1 MNTTISLLDRLKRET
16 ALKSDYAIA
25 KELNTSRQAV
35 SHYRTGRS
43 QMDTDGVFHVAEL
56 LGMSHAETLA
66 ALAAIEAERAKDEQ
80 TRATWQARLK
90 RLGGIAA
97 TVTVAALGIGAS
109 APADAAHQSGAGC
122 ALQSATPYC
131 FQKRR
136 RMDWRGADHL
146 AALIR
151 LIFQQLKAPQHFA
164 SAA

>member
-66 ALAAIEAERAKDEQ
+66 ALASIEAERAKDEQ

-109 APADAAHQSGAGC
+109 APADAAHQPGAGC

-136 RMDWRGADHL
+136 RMDWHGADHL

-164 SAA
+164 PAA

>member
-66 ALAAIEAERAKDEQ
+66 ALASIEAERAKDEQ

-97 TVTVAALGIGAS
+97 SVTAAAFFLSAQITTSDAAQQVTQRNYRLLLLSEVQQRRRRRGSVNCQSLFAHFFRSLVHRRIAAL
-109 APADAAHQSGAGC
+109 AA
-122 ALQSATPYC
+122 
-131 FQKRR
+131 
-136 RMDWRGADHL
+136 
-146 AALIR
+146 
-151 LIFQQLKAPQHFA
+151 
-164 SAA
+164 

>member
-66 ALAAIEAERAKDEQ
+66 ALASIEAERAKDEQ

-109 APADAAHQSGAGC
+109 APADAAHHVAPHDAARIP
-122 ALQSATPYC
+122 ALTVFRTRKAYAARCPSAFAT
-131 FQKRR
+131 
-136 RMDWRGADHL
+136 L
-146 AALIR
+146 VR

-164 SAA
+164 PAA